1 VAAADNACS
10 YLLSDNREVIRTW
23 DHAVEW
29 IVTDWALCA
38 IEAVLTHIANVMNRE
53 LMSGQ
58 SVEAMFPG
66 IEG

>member
-10 YLLSDNREVIRTW
+10 YLLSDNREVIRTRG
-23 DHAVEW
+23 HVVEW
-29 IVTDWALCA
+29 IVTDWALRA